1 MHPFTA
7 LAATSP
13 IRPGGAIASNIGYR
27 TSNSL
32 SDYNA
37 LWAVLGKNMSNGLD
51 FTTNFEWTKSMDLNS
66 LGSQGGLTLPD
77 STNPRENYGLSD
89 FDVRL
94 HFAGTAVYNLPFHG
108 NRLVSGFQLSSIFQ
122 YQTGNPV
129 NITAGSSSFNGVT
142 GLPRPTQLGPIV
154 RSKQQ
159 LPGIANVT
167 LFQSTGL
174 AYGGTICDVTNVTSA
189 CAIEVQGTQA
199 SATATT
205 SPTVYTAL
213 GTMQRNAFTGPGYAD
228 LDMSGEKDTKI
239 REGLTFNLRVD
250 AFDILNHPNFGQ
262 PSGNVQS
269 SSFGQITGTRFP
281 ISDGGSSRQLQ
292 ISGKFV
298 F

>member
-1 MHPFTA
+1 MVGQIYYDGSVGRHLEVESNINQVTGATSATQVHPFTA

-27 TSNSL
+27 TSNSF
-32 SDYNA
+32 STSNA
-37 LWAVLGKNMSNGLD
+37 MWAVLSKNMSNGLD
-51 FTTNFEWTKSMDLNS
+51 FSTNFDWTKSQDLNS
-66 LGSQGGLTLPD
+66 LGSQGSLTAAGGAFED
-77 STNPRENYGLSD
+77 STNPRLNYGLSD

-129 NITAGSSSFNGVT
+129 NITAGNSSFNGIT
-142 GLPRPTQLGPIV
+142 GVPRPTQVGPVV

-174 AYGGTICDVTNVTSA
+174 AYGDTVCDVTNYTSA
-189 CAIEVQGTQA
+189 CGLEVVGTQA

-205 SPTVYTAL
+205 APTVYTAL
-213 GTMQRNAFTGPGYAD
+213 GTMQCNAFTGPGYAD
-228 LDMSGEKDTKI
+228 LDM
-239 REGLTFNLRVD
+239 
-250 AFDILNHPNFGQ
+250 
-262 PSGNVQS
+262 
-269 SSFGQITGTRFP
+269 
-281 ISDGGSSRQLQ
+281 
-292 ISGKFV
+292 
-298 F
+298 